1 VGGGRLTVPKFCVL
15 RFLLPAAT
23 IIASTMI
30 VGCGREERRATP
42 AASAPPAA
50 PAVAVPD
57 SPLTSILADSL
68 GEWRRHGA
76 PRTWSSGSLDQ
87 YIGADAERWRLY
99 ELADMVAGT
108 YDRADGSIAF
118 VELYRFRAPSDAFGA
133 YSTRRGFDARLVSVG
148 DEAFVT
154 ARSLLAWKGTVVLRV
169 VGGSRDTQAIEALAR
184 VVTEPIPGGG
194 SKPSELL
201 FLAGQSIVPGTEI
214 WTREDA
220 FGYSFLRGSAIAK
233 ILAGDAVIEV
243 LRHPG
248 RNDREAMAAFEEF
261 RSSVTRSAKTIDPV
275 LRVGNEAFFAQD
287 SHLANTLGFR
297 TGRDL
302 VVLRGQAPPETL
314 IRIAEDL
321 AARLHTAPPAQ
332 PAQPANLP

>member
-1 VGGGRLTVPKFCVL
+1 VAPPV
-15 RFLLPAAT
+15 
-23 IIASTMI
+23 
-30 VGCGREERRATP
+30 
-42 AASAPPAA
+42 SALPPAA

-57 SPLTSILADSL
+57 SPLTPILADSL
-68 GEWRRHGA
+68 GEWSRRGA

-154 ARSLLAWKGTVVLRV
+154 ARSLLAWKGSVVVRV
-169 VGGSRDTQAIEALAR
+169 VGGSRDAQAIEALAR

-194 SKPSELL
+194 AKPSELL
-201 FLAGQSIVPGTEI
+201 FLAGQAIVPGTEI

-220 FGYSFLRGSAIAK
+220 FGYPFLRGSAMAR
-233 ILAGDAVIEV
+233 ILVGGAVIEV

-248 RNDREAMAAFEEF
+248 ENDREALAAFEEF
-261 RSSVTRSAKTIDPV
+261 RGSVTLSAKTIDPV

-297 TGRDL
+297 AGKDV

-314 IRIAEDL
+314 IRVAEDL
-321 AARLHTAPPAQ
+321 AARLNAAPPPQ
-332 PAQPANLP
+332 PATPATLP